1 LCQITAVSVY
11 SDEMSL
17 REARD
22 LFFARSSLGPD
33 GGYSSRWVRVETKP
47 LPFYFPNWPARIAA
61 ARLHDLHH
69 IAADYQTDWR
79 GEAEIAAWE
88 IASGCGSYYAAWLLN
103 LGGWGAGLVLAPR
116 RTLRAFMRG
125 RSARTNLYHRGFDET
140 QLDRLTVGELRNELG
155 LREPARAPTAYD
167 VGLFLFWSAPAAAS
181 WLPGPLII
189 IAMLWWLLHG

>member
-1 LCQITAVSVY
+1 MPAVSAY

-22 LFFARSSLGPD
+22 LFFARNNLGPD

-69 IAADYQTDWR
+69 IAAEYKTDWP

-103 LGGWGAGLVLAPR
+103 LGGWGAGLVVAPR
-116 RTLRAFMRG
+116 RTFRAFMRG

-167 VGLFLFWSAPAAAS
+167 VGLFLFWSALAVAS
-181 WLPGPLII
+181 WLPVPII
-189 IAMLWWLLHG
+189 VIAILWRLLHA